1 LRNKGMTMSAKS
13 AGSGGPGRGS
23 LARLAFELL
32 VGAILLLVLWRL
44 RNVALLCFAAIIAAA
59 LLRGL
64 AEPLTNATGLPSR
77 FAIAIVIVVLA
88 SALVVA
94 MALTGQPM
102 LRQLQELRNTVPR
115 AWATVLHWLDAQPFG
130 PQVMD
135 WASDAADLKVPWAR
149 VAGAASAATTA
160 VADGFLVVLLGIYLA
175 FDPTLYRDGFLRL
188 VPPERRDEIGAA
200 LSASGNALQRW
211 MLGQG
216 LTMLIVGTT
225 VGIGLALLGM
235 PLAAAMGFI
244 SGLLEFVP
252 FFGAIAAALLG
263 TLLAF
268 AQGPEQALSVAIF
281 FLVIQQLEGNLV
293 IPMVQSWAVQ
303 LPPVL
308 SLLAVVVFGTLFGV
322 EGIVLGT
329 PLMVVAI
336 VLIRKLYVDQLG

>member
-1 LRNKGMTMSAKS
+1 MTAPGKTPRDGARPS
-13 AGSGGPGRGS
+13 PGR
-23 LARLAFELL
+23 LAIEVLA
-32 VGAILLLVLWRL
+32 GAILLLVLWRL
-44 RNVALLCFAAIIAAA
+44 RNVALLCFAAIIVAA

-64 AEPLTNATGLPSR
+64 AGPLTRSTRLPSR
-77 FAIAIVIVVLA
+77 LAIVVVIVVLVA
-88 SALVVA
+88 SMAVA
-94 MALTGQPM
+94 MGLTGAPM

-115 AWATVLHWLDAQPFG
+115 AWATALHWLQAQPFG
-130 PQVMD
+130 PQIMS
-135 WASDAADLKVPWAR
+135 WTSDAADLKVPWTR
-149 VAGAASAATTA
+149 VAGVASAASTA

-175 FDPTLYRDGFLRL
+175 FDPGLYRDGFLRL
-188 VPPERRDEIGAA
+188 VPPARRAEIGAA
-200 LSASGNALQRW
+200 LAESGSALQRW

-281 FLVIQQLEGNLV
+281 FFVIQQLEGNLV
-293 IPMVQSWAVQ
+293 IPMVQRWAVQ

-322 EGIVLGT
+322 EGVVLGT

-336 VLIRKLYVDQLG
+336 VLVRKLYVELLD

>member
-1 LRNKGMTMSAKS
+1 MTAPGKPSAP
-13 AGSGGPGRGS
+13 AGTARASQ
-23 LARLAFELL
+23 ARLAIQLL
-32 VGAILLLVLWRL
+32 VAAILLLVLWRL

-64 AEPLTNATGLPSR
+64 AEPLTRFTSLPSR
-77 FAIAIVIVVLA
+77 FAIVVVIVVLA
-88 SALVVA
+88 SVLVIALW
-94 MALTGQPM
+94 LTGQPM
-102 LRQLQELRNTVPR
+102 LGQLQELRNTVPR
-115 AWATVLHWLDAQPFG
+115 AWATALHWLQAQPFG
-130 PQVMD
+130 PQLMS
-135 WASDAADLKVPWAR
+135 WTSDAADLKVPWAR

-160 VADGFLVVLLGIYLA
+160 VADGFLVLLLGLYLA
-175 FDPTLYRDGFLRL
+175 FDPTVYRDGFLRL
-188 VPPERRDEIGAA
+188 VPPERRADIGAA
-200 LSASGNALQRW
+200 LAASGDALQRW

-216 LTMLIVGTT
+216 LTMLIVGAT
-225 VGIGLALLGM
+225 VGIGLALIGM

-252 FFGAIAAALLG
+252 FFGAIASALLG

-268 AQGPEQALSVAIF
+268 AQGPEQAFHVAIF

-293 IPMVQSWAVQ
+293 IPMVQRWAVQ

-336 VLIRKLYVDQLG
+336 VLVRKLYVDTLG